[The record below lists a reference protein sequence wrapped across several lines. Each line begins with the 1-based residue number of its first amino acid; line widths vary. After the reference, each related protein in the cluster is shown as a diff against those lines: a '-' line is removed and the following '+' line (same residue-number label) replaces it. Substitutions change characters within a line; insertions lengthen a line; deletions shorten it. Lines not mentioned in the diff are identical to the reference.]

1 MDEGTTMQIIF
12 SAPARE
18 RKPSEYNA
26 SRFKKADSED
36 DLREIYK
43 LRYKVYCEEK
53 GFEKA
58 EDHPGGIETDEFDV
72 SSRHFMVT
80 DRSRRAIATARLILP
95 TELGLPILANCEID
109 KDLTHLKG
117 ARLGEISRLAVSKE
131 YLRMDE
137 LFSDGLSDRRRRQM
151 VICGL
156 YKLIYMESR
165 ALGLTHWLA
174 VMTDGL
180 RQLLSRSG
188 IFFSPIGPPADYH
201 GIRTPCLGAI
211 TEIESGVSRVNPEL
225 FSEVATQTRLLL

>member
-1 MDEGTTMQIIF
+1 MQIIF

-117 ARLGEISRLAVSKE
+117 AR
-131 YLRMDE
+131 
-137 LFSDGLSDRRRRQM
+137 
-151 VICGL
+151 
-156 YKLIYMESR
+156 
-165 ALGLTHWLA
+165 
-174 VMTDGL
+174 
-180 RQLLSRSG
+180 
-188 IFFSPIGPPADYH
+188 
-201 GIRTPCLGAI
+201 
-211 TEIESGVSRVNPEL
+211 
-225 FSEVATQTRLLL
+225 